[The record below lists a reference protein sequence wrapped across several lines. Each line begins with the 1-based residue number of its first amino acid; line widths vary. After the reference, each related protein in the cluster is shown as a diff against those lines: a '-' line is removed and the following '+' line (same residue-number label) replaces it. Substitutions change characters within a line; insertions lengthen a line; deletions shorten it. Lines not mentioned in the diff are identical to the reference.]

1 MLNFTRDYEIPKDGI
16 TDQFKINSYASFS
29 MELLNMCKTDNKL
42 LTVYEIIEFIG
53 EKEYSE
59 NIDVTDEEGNISN
72 AVKKV
77 KKNVLSY
84 TAVLT
89 SNTQVIINGK
99 RKAEKPMRILPN
111 LKLEP
116 KHSKPT
122 KTDMITGKPK
132 PPKPV
137 TEKQEK
143 KPKDH
148 TEEPLINKKGGV

>member
-1 MLNFTRDYEIPKDGI
+1 MLYFTRDYEIPTDGI

-29 MELLNMCKTDNKL
+29 MELLNMCKDDNKL
-42 LTVYEIIEFIG
+42 LTIYEVIEFIG

-59 NIDVTDEEGNISN
+59 NIDITDEEGNISN
-72 AVKKV
+72 AIKKV

-99 RKAEKPMRILPN
+99 RKSEKPIRILPN

-122 KTDMITGKPK
+122 NIDEISGKPK
-132 PPKPV
+132 PKPPV
-137 TEKQEK
+137 KEKEPK

-148 TEEPLINKKGGV
+148 TEEPLTTKEGR